1 MIADPVRVAIT
12 KPGDELRAA
21 IVGLKHDLTM
31 RGIAGLIAFTVTLF
45 TALHLWPPHG

>member
-1 MIADPVRVAIT
+1 MSDDPVLTAIA

-31 RGIAGLIAFTVTLF
+31 RGIAGLIAFTVILF